1 MDSSCTVY
9 GCWFESWMIEVFRD
23 PPSLFPM
30 PMMQDPVVGDPITA
44 TAAPR
49 EPGKTAGQRSATP
62 IRAAHRAAQGSQLA
76 CLAFTARL
84 QAADVRI
91 SMGENG
97 PRPRWCR
104 VNRSNQGRPH
114 GYRRHQTA
122 LAARST
128 TRSYCQ
134 RAMSQAQGLWSQ
146 SPARSRGAPGR
157 SIPARSSAARRVPG
171 FDCRTGAWF

>member
-9 GCWFESWMIEVFRD
+9 GCWFESWMIEVSRD

-62 IRAAHRAAQGSQLA
+62 IRAAHRAAQGSRLA

-97 PRPRWCR
+97 PWPRWCR
-104 VNRSNQGRPH
+104 VNRSNQGRPAWIPSSSNGSGRSLNYEELLPKSH
-114 GYRRHQTA
+114 ESSSRP
-122 LAARST
+122 LVSIARSI
-128 TRSYCQ
+128 TR
-134 RAMSQAQGLWSQ
+134 
-146 SPARSRGAPGR
+146 RSRSIDSSSVLRGTPGGR
-157 SIPARSSAARRVPG
+157 
-171 FDCRTGAWF
+171 F